1 MLYLKHDLLTK
12 NTAAQLLY
20 LTLKE
25 GELLLA
31 NTYTDY
37 LLELTNEQT
46 LEKLYAIPT
55 QIAQNDRYTTIEIG
69 TNANT
74 PLSASLLINYPA
86 RFSYIVY
93 GQNSNT
99 NLDPAD
105 AVVEG
110 VIQMGYLIVEDIT
123 TPRFTEPNLTI
134 DSDIAYNG

>member
-1 MLYLKHDLLTK
+1 MIYLLK

-31 NTYTDY
+31 NTYTNY

-46 LEKLYAIPT
+46 LEKIYAIPT
-55 QIAQNDRYTTIEIG
+55 QIAQNDRYTTIQIG

-74 PLSASLLINYPA
+74 PLAASLLINYPA

-93 GQNSNT
+93 GQNSST
-99 NLDPAD
+99 NLDPTD
-105 AVVEG
+105 EVVEG
-110 VIQMGYLIVEDIT
+110 VIEKGYLIVEDIT

-134 DSDIAYNG
+134 DNDIAYNG

>member
-1 MLYLKHDLLTK
+1 MIYLLK

-25 GELLLA
+25 GELLLS
-31 NTYTDY
+31 NTYTHY

-46 LEKLYAIPT
+46 LQKLYAIPT
-55 QIAQNDRYTTIEIG
+55 KIAENDRYTTIQIG

-74 PLSASLLINYPA
+74 PTAASLLINYPA
-86 RFSYIVY
+86 RFSYIIY
-93 GQNSNT
+93 GQNSST
-99 NLDPAD
+99 NLDPTN

-110 VIQMGYLIVEDIT
+110 VIEKGYLIVEDIT

-134 DSDIAYNG
+134 DNDITYNG

>member
-1 MLYLKHDLLTK
+1 MIYLLK

>member
-1 MLYLKHDLLTK
+1 MIYLLK

-20 LTLKE
+20 LSLKE

-69 TNANT
+69 TNANV

-99 NLDPAD
+99 NLDPAN

>member
-1 MLYLKHDLLTK
+1 MIYLVK

-31 NTYTDY
+31 NTYTHY

-55 QIAQNDRYTTIEIG
+55 QIAQNDRYTTIQIG

-74 PLSASLLINYPA
+74 PLAASLLINYPA

-93 GQNSNT
+93 GQNSST

-110 VIQMGYLIVEDIT
+110 VIEKGYLIVEDIT

-134 DSDIAYNG
+134 DNDIAYNG

>member
-1 MLYLKHDLLTK
+1 MIYLLK

-20 LTLKE
+20 LSLKE

-31 NTYTDY
+31 NTYTHY

-46 LEKLYAIPT
+46 LEKLYAIPL
-55 QIAQNDRYTTIEIG
+55 QIAQNDRYTTIQIG

-74 PLSASLLINYPA
+74 PTAASLLINYPA
-86 RFSYIVY
+86 RFSYVVY
-93 GQNSNT
+93 GQNSST
-99 NLDPAD
+99 NLDPTD

-110 VIQMGYLIVEDIT
+110 VIQMGYLIVEDLT

>member
-1 MLYLKHDLLTK
+1 MIYLLK

-31 NTYTDY
+31 NTYTHY

-55 QIAQNDRYTTIEIG
+55 QIAQNDRYTTIQIG

-74 PLSASLLINYPA
+74 PLAASLLINYPA

-110 VIQMGYLIVEDIT
+110 VIERGYLIVEDIT

>member
-1 MLYLKHDLLTK
+1 MIYLLK

-20 LTLKE
+20 LSLKE

-31 NTYTDY
+31 NPYTHY

-55 QIAQNDRYTTIEIG
+55 QIAQNDRYTTIQIG

-74 PLSASLLINYPA
+74 PLAASLLINYPA
-86 RFSYIVY
+86 RFSYVVY
-93 GQNSNT
+93 GQNSST
-99 NLDPAD
+99 NLDPTD

-110 VIQMGYLIVEDIT
+110 VIEMGYLIVEDIT

>member
-1 MLYLKHDLLTK
+1 MIYLLK

-31 NTYTDY
+31 NTYTHY

-46 LEKLYAIPT
+46 LQKLYAIPT
-55 QIAQNDRYTTIEIG
+55 QIAQNDRYTTIQIG

-74 PLSASLLINYPA
+74 PLAASLLINYPA

-93 GQNSNT
+93 GQNSST
-99 NLDPAD
+99 NLDPTNA
-105 AVVEG
+105 AVEG
-110 VIQMGYLIVEDIT
+110 VIEKGYLIVEDIT

-134 DSDIAYNG
+134 DNDITYNG

>member
-1 MLYLKHDLLTK
+1 MIYLVK

-31 NTYTDY
+31 NTYTHY

-46 LEKLYAIPT
+46 LQKLYAIPT
-55 QIAQNDRYTTIEIG
+55 KIAENDRYTTIRIG

-74 PLSASLLINYPA
+74 PTAASLLINYPA
-86 RFSYIVY
+86 RFSYIIY
-93 GQNSNT
+93 GQNSST
-99 NLDPAD
+99 NLDPTNA
-105 AVVEG
+105 AVEG
-110 VIQMGYLIVEDIT
+110 VIEKGYLIVEDIT

-134 DSDIAYNG
+134 DNDITYNG

>member
-1 MLYLKHDLLTK
+1 MIYLLK

-31 NTYTDY
+31 NPYTHY

-46 LEKLYAIPT
+46 LQKLYAIPT
-55 QIAQNDRYTTIEIG
+55 KIAENDRYTTIQIG

-74 PLSASLLINYPA
+74 PTAASLLINYPA
-86 RFSYIVY
+86 RFSYVVY
-93 GQNSNT
+93 GQNSST
-99 NLDPAD
+99 NLDPTNA
-105 AVVEG
+105 AVEG
-110 VIQMGYLIVEDIT
+110 IIEKGYLIVEDIT

-134 DSDIAYNG
+134 DNDIAYNG

>member
-1 MLYLKHDLLTK
+1 MIYLLK

-31 NTYTDY
+31 NPYTHY

-46 LEKLYAIPT
+46 LQKLYAIPT
-55 QIAQNDRYTTIEIG
+55 KIAENDRYTTIQIG

-74 PLSASLLINYPA
+74 PTAASLLINYPA

-93 GQNSNT
+93 GQNSST
-99 NLDPAD
+99 NLDPTNA
-105 AVVEG
+105 AVEG
-110 VIQMGYLIVEDIT
+110 VIEKGYLIVEDVT

-134 DSDIAYNG
+134 DNDITYNG

>member
-1 MLYLKHDLLTK
+1 MIYLLK

-20 LTLKE
+20 LSLKE
-25 GELLLA
+25 GELLLS
-31 NTYTDY
+31 NTYTHY

-55 QIAQNDRYTTIEIG
+55 QIAQNDRYTTIQIG

-74 PLSASLLINYPA
+74 PLAASLLINYPA
-86 RFSYIVY
+86 RFSYVVY
-93 GQNSNT
+93 GQNSST
-99 NLDPAD
+99 NLDPTD

-110 VIQMGYLIVEDIT
+110 VIEKGYLIVEDIT

-134 DSDIAYNG
+134 DNDITYNG

>member
-1 MLYLKHDLLTK
+1 MIYLLK
-12 NTAAQLLY
+12 NTASQLLY
-20 LTLKE
+20 LSLKE

-55 QIAQNDRYTTIEIG
+55 QIAQNDRYTTIQIG

-74 PLSASLLINYPA
+74 PLAASLLINYPA
-86 RFSYIVY
+86 RFSYVVY
-93 GQNSNT
+93 GQNSST
-99 NLDPAD
+99 NLDPTD

-110 VIQMGYLIVEDIT
+110 VIQMGYLIVEDLT

>member
-1 MLYLKHDLLTK
+1 MIYLLK

-25 GELLLA
+25 GELLLS
-31 NTYTDY
+31 NTYTHY

-55 QIAQNDRYTTIEIG
+55 KIAENDRYTTIQIG

-74 PLSASLLINYPA
+74 PTAASLLINYPA

-93 GQNSNT
+93 GQNSST
-99 NLDPAD
+99 NLDPTD

-110 VIQMGYLIVEDIT
+110 VIEKGYLIVEDIT

-134 DSDIAYNG
+134 DNDITYNG

>member
-1 MLYLKHDLLTK
+1 MIYLLK

-25 GELLLA
+25 GELLLS
-31 NTYTDY
+31 NTYTHY

-46 LEKLYAIPT
+46 LQKLYAIPT
-55 QIAQNDRYTTIEIG
+55 KIAENDRYTTIRIG

-74 PLSASLLINYPA
+74 PTAASLLINYPA

-93 GQNSNT
+93 GQNSST
-99 NLDPAD
+99 NLDPTNA
-105 AVVEG
+105 AVEG
-110 VIQMGYLIVEDIT
+110 VIEKGYLIVEDVT

-134 DSDIAYNG
+134 DNDITYNG

>member
-1 MLYLKHDLLTK
+1 MIYLLK

-31 NTYTDY
+31 NPYTHF

-46 LEKLYAIPT
+46 LQKFYAIPT
-55 QIAQNDRYTTIEIG
+55 QIAQNDRYTTIQIG
-69 TNANT
+69 TNANNPT
-74 PLSASLLINYPA
+74 AASLLINYPA

-93 GQNSNT
+93 GQNSSS
-99 NLDPAD
+99 NLNPAN
-105 AVVEG
+105 AAVEG
-110 VIQMGYLIVEDIT
+110 VIEKGYLIVEDIT

-134 DSDIAYNG
+134 DNDIAYNG

>member
-1 MLYLKHDLLTK
+1 MIYLLK

-69 TNANT
+69 TNANV

-86 RFSYIVY
+86 RFSYIIY

-110 VIQMGYLIVEDIT
+110 VIEMGYLIVEDIT
-123 TPRFTEPNLTI
+123 TPRFTDPNLTI

>member
-1 MLYLKHDLLTK
+1 MIYLIK

-20 LTLKE
+20 LSLKE

-31 NTYTDY
+31 NPYTHY

-46 LEKLYAIPT
+46 LQKLYVIPN

-74 PLSASLLINYPA
+74 PTAASLLINYPA

-93 GQNSNT
+93 GQNSST
-99 NLDPAD
+99 NLDPTNA
-105 AVVEG
+105 AVEG
-110 VIQMGYLIVEDIT
+110 VIQKGYLIVEDIT

>member
-1 MLYLKHDLLTK
+1 MIYLLK

-31 NTYTDY
+31 NTYTHY

-69 TNANT
+69 TNANV

-110 VIQMGYLIVEDIT
+110 VIQRGYLIVEDIT

>member
-1 MLYLKHDLLTK
+1 MIYLLK

-20 LTLKE
+20 LSLKE

-46 LEKLYAIPT
+46 LEKLYAIPI
-55 QIAQNDRYTTIEIG
+55 QIAQNDRYTTIQIG

-86 RFSYIVY
+86 RFSYIIY

-99 NLDPAD
+99 NLNPAD

>member
-1 MLYLKHDLLTK
+1 MIYLLK

-20 LTLKE
+20 LSLKE

-31 NTYTDY
+31 NPYTHY

-46 LEKLYAIPT
+46 LEKLYAIPL
-55 QIAQNDRYTTIEIG
+55 QIAQNDRYTTIQIG
-69 TNANT
+69 TNANV

-93 GQNSNT
+93 GQNSST
-99 NLDPAD
+99 NLDPTN

>member
-1 MLYLKHDLLTK
+1 MIYLIK

-31 NTYTDY
+31 NTYTHY

-46 LEKLYAIPT
+46 LEKLYAIPI
-55 QIAQNDRYTTIEIG
+55 QIAQNDRYTTIQIG

-74 PLSASLLINYPA
+74 PLAASLLINYPA

-93 GQNSNT
+93 GQNSST
-99 NLDPAD
+99 NLDPTN

-110 VIQMGYLIVEDIT
+110 VIERGYLIVEDIT

>member
-1 MLYLKHDLLTK
+1 MIYLLK

-20 LTLKE
+20 LSLKE

-86 RFSYIVY
+86 RFSYIIY

-110 VIQMGYLIVEDIT
+110 VIQRGYLIVEDIT

>member
-1 MLYLKHDLLTK
+1 MIYLLK

-31 NTYTDY
+31 NPYTNY

-46 LEKLYAIPT
+46 LEKLYAIPL
-55 QIAQNDRYTTIEIG
+55 QIAQNDRYTTIQIG
-69 TNANT
+69 TNDNEPT
-74 PLSASLLINYPA
+74 DASLLINYPA

-93 GQNSNT
+93 GQNSST
-99 NLDPAD
+99 NLDPTD
-105 AVVEG
+105 EAVVGIIEK
-110 VIQMGYLIVEDIT
+110 GYLIVEDIT
-123 TPRFTEPNLTI
+123 TPRFTQPNLTI

>member
-1 MLYLKHDLLTK
+1 MIYLLK

-31 NTYTDY
+31 NTCTHY

-46 LEKLYAIPT
+46 LQKLYAIPT
-55 QIAQNDRYTTIEIG
+55 KIAENDRYTTIQIG

-74 PLSASLLINYPA
+74 PTAASLLINYPA

-93 GQNSNT
+93 GQNSST
-99 NLDPAD
+99 NLDPTNA
-105 AVVEG
+105 AVEG
-110 VIQMGYLIVEDIT
+110 VIEKGYLIVEDIT
-123 TPRFTEPNLTI
+123 TPRYTEPNLTI
-134 DSDIAYNG
+134 DNDITYNG

>member
-1 MLYLKHDLLTK
+1 MIYLIK

-31 NTYTDY
+31 NTYTNY

-46 LEKLYAIPT
+46 LEKIYAIPT
-55 QIAQNDRYTTIEIG
+55 QIAQNDRYTTIQIG

-74 PLSASLLINYPA
+74 PLAASLLINYPA

-93 GQNSNT
+93 GQNSST
-99 NLDPAD
+99 NLDPTD
-105 AVVEG
+105 EVVEG
-110 VIQMGYLIVEDIT
+110 VIEKGYLIVEDIT

-134 DSDIAYNG
+134 DNDIAYNG

>member
-1 MLYLKHDLLTK
+1 MIYLLK

-20 LTLKE
+20 LSLKE

-55 QIAQNDRYTTIEIG
+55 QIAQNDRYTTIQIG

-74 PLSASLLINYPA
+74 PTAASLLINYPA
-86 RFSYIVY
+86 RFSYVVY
-93 GQNSNT
+93 GQNSST
-99 NLDPAD
+99 NLDPTD

-110 VIQMGYLIVEDIT
+110 VIQMGYLIVEDLT

>member
-1 MLYLKHDLLTK
+1 MIYLIK

-31 NTYTDY
+31 NTYTHY

-55 QIAQNDRYTTIEIG
+55 QIAQNDRYTTIQIG

-74 PLSASLLINYPA
+74 PLAASLLINYPA

-93 GQNSNT
+93 GQNSST
-99 NLDPAD
+99 NLDPTN

-110 VIQMGYLIVEDIT
+110 VIEKGYLIVEDIT

>member
-1 MLYLKHDLLTK
+1 MIYLLK

-20 LTLKE
+20 LSLKE

-31 NTYTDY
+31 NTYTHY

-46 LEKLYAIPT
+46 LEKLYAIPL
-55 QIAQNDRYTTIEIG
+55 QIAQNDRYTTIQIG

-74 PLSASLLINYPA
+74 PTAASLLINYPA
-86 RFSYIVY
+86 RFSYVVY
-93 GQNSNT
+93 GQNSST
-99 NLDPAD
+99 NLDPTD

-110 VIQMGYLIVEDIT
+110 VIQIGYLIVEDIT

>member
-1 MLYLKHDLLTK
+1 MLYLLT
-12 NTAAQLLY
+12 NTSAQLLF
-20 LTLKE
+20 LQIQE
-25 GELLLA
+25 GELLLS
-31 NTYTDY
+31 NTYTHY

-55 QIAQNDRYTTIEIG
+55 QIAQNDRYTTIQIG

-74 PLSASLLINYPA
+74 PTAASLLINYPA

-93 GQNSNT
+93 GQNSST
-99 NLDPAD
+99 NLDPTD

-110 VIQMGYLIVEDIT
+110 VIEKGYLIVEDIT

-134 DSDIAYNG
+134 DNDITYNG

>member
-1 MLYLKHDLLTK
+1 MIYLLK

-20 LTLKE
+20 LSLKE

-31 NTYTDY
+31 NTYTHY

-46 LEKLYAIPT
+46 LEKLYAIPI
-55 QIAQNDRYTTIEIG
+55 QIAQNDRYTTIQIG

-74 PLSASLLINYPA
+74 PTAASLLINYPA
-86 RFSYIVY
+86 RFSYVVY
-93 GQNSNT
+93 GQNSST
-99 NLDPAD
+99 NLDPTD

-110 VIQMGYLIVEDIT
+110 VIQIGYLIVEDLT